1 MKRILFFSFPVILKI
16 ICGIAAVVL
25 TIMAMKAAVPKH
37 AAYYALM
44 AVGMAAGCWLV
55 PTMDPTMERPVSAQ
69 EVWDNAPVDKLLAHY
84 KTLRA
89 FDRL

>member
-1 MKRILFFSFPVILKI
+1 MKRIFFFSFPVILKVV
-16 ICGIAAVVL
+16 CGIAAVAFAV
-25 TIMAMKAAVPKH
+25 MAITNPRH

-55 PTMDPTMERPVSAQ
+55 PTMGRPVSAQ
-69 EVWDNAPVDKLLAHY
+69 EVWDNAPVDKLLAHD

-89 FDRL
+89 IDRL